1 MRKIAIALSKG
12 GVGKTTTAVNLAHGL
27 AQLGRRVLII
37 DADTQGQAAK
47 FLGVNPDYGLAEVV
61 SGEASL
67 EDALFQARP
76 SLWLLAGGRSLT
88 RVRTMIDQKDFAR
101 EKTLTEALAPL
112 EGKYDFVI
120 VDTAPG
126 WDALTVNV
134 LFYASEVLIPASLE
148 AATLQ
153 GISEFRQNLQ
163 AMQKHHPDLV
173 LRYVVPTMMDRRVRK
188 SAEIM
193 EILEKHYPTE
203 LTKPIRNNVRVS
215 EAAGFGQ
222 TVYEYDAESYGA
234 YDYAALTNHVEQH
247 G

>member
-12 GVGKTTTAVNLAHGL
+12 GVGKTTTAVHLGHGL
-27 AQLGRRVLII
+27 AQTGRRVLIV

-47 FLGVNPDYGLAEVV
+47 FLGVAPEYGLADVV
-61 SGEASL
+61 IGETPLDEAIYP
-67 EDALFQARP
+67 ARP
-76 SLWLLAGGRSLT
+76 NLWLLAGGRPLT
-88 RVRTMIDQKDFAR
+88 RVRSLIDQKDFAR
-101 EKTLTEALAPL
+101 EKTLIEALAPL
-112 EGKYDFVI
+112 EGKYDYVI

-134 LFYASEVLIPASLE
+134 LFYAAEVLIPASLE

-153 GISEFRQNLQ
+153 GISEFRENLK

-188 SAEIM
+188 SAEIL
-193 EILEKHYPTE
+193 EILEKYYPTQ
-203 LTKPIRNNVRVS
+203 LTRPIRNNVRVS

-222 TVYEYDAESYGA
+222 TVYEYDAASYGA
-234 YDYAALTNHVEQH
+234 YDYAALTNHIQQH